1 MAQSINL
8 KNSYENS
15 ILIVNGTRVYLIVG
29 PEICFQMT
37 TALIT
42 IATYTAYKWKKSLY
56 LNMTYSWLY
65 MSCWHLKISMN
76 AFTYSAIEKC
86 ILPEITVCLNIKD
99 AKSSFIWFFFVNQPS
114 LPEDCNKGEL
124 IHWRILC
131 ILCMYSCSESVKLVF
146 KKCDLKK
153 DIQLPGWM
161 YWNLSLR
168 VWICTISLR
177 GVS

>member
-86 ILPEITVCLNIKD
+86 ILPEITVHRTALSI
-99 AKSSFIWFFFVNQPS
+99 
-114 LPEDCNKGEL
+114 
-124 IHWRILC
+124 
-131 ILCMYSCSESVKLVF
+131 
-146 KKCDLKK
+146 
-153 DIQLPGWM
+153 
-161 YWNLSLR
+161 NLSACYCIAVQHSLK
-168 VWICTISLR
+168 ICFHGNLLLQDLDLLGNSMPFLDQE
-177 GVS
+177 V